1 MKYLLE
7 HITKIASCLIFIY
20 GIIFSQD
27 VGVTVN
33 TNKSIYLTG
42 EPIWLEIEFSNLSSD
57 TFDLHPAE
65 WSIYLID
72 EKGNRI
78 PNIISMYFGPSKWE
92 PDFKPG
98 DQIELFKELT
108 GEYGKRRDSSYVH
121 NLPVLHVGSY
131 SLYVTGKTKTRYD
144 ILKKIQEVTNFKSN
158 EIEFKI
164 KDPIGLEKE
173 VYDLLRLAY
182 YYNYSKRH
190 VSEAEEIY
198 QRIINNY
205 PQSVYA
211 IKTSS
216 FFALMYRYSKQE
228 SQQILSYN
236 RYKELMQKHPDSY
249 YSVYGLQGALE
260 LNSILIGEDKSLLLE
275 EIITLYPDTK
285 VSKKAV
291 ELLKSLDN
299 ENNVRN

>member
-1 MKYLLE
+1 MKYLFE
-7 HITKIASCLIFIY
+7 HITKIAYCLIFMY

-27 VGVTVN
+27 VGVKVN

-72 EKGNRI
+72 EKGNRT

-108 GEYGKRRDSSYVH
+108 GEFGKRRDSSYVH

-144 ILKKIQEVTNFKSN
+144 ILKKIQKVTNFKSN
-158 EIEFKI
+158 EIEFEI
-164 KDPIGLEKE
+164 KDPI
-173 VYDLLRLAY
+173 
-182 YYNYSKRH
+182 
-190 VSEAEEIY
+190 EIG
-198 QRIINNY
+198 RA
-205 PQSVYA
+205 SCRERV
-211 IKTSS
+211 
-216 FFALMYRYSKQE
+216 
-228 SQQILSYN
+228 
-236 RYKELMQKHPDSY
+236 
-249 YSVYGLQGALE
+249 
-260 LNSILIGEDKSLLLE
+260 
-275 EIITLYPDTK
+275 
-285 VSKKAV
+285 
-291 ELLKSLDN
+291 
-299 ENNVRN
+299 